1 MLIEFLRDSFNI
13 DGGAEYQPIVS
24 NTSASSQHSGEQDR
38 NTPADRYKI
47 VYWIFTLQGISILLS
62 WNAFITASEFFYK
75 EFEGSPF
82 KDTFQNYFSI
92 VSMVVNLI
100 CQSHALYQKTTV
112 NLAKLVTVTLLVN
125 VVVYILTTISTKV
138 LDEFTSTSYFYFII
152 TMLII
157 IAASNAY
164 LQNAFFGLASS
175 FPPLYMQAALSGE
188 AIVGVAVSIVQL
200 FSAWATEKSD
210 LPSADLQEGAF
221 YYFLAV
227 SGTAVMAAVSFIAL
241 RRMRFYR
248 HYSQLPTEQAL
259 PNNST
264 NSPSISGTF
273 RLVRTHAYANALVF
287 LVTLALFPSITASI
301 RSVSQ
306 RAESKESSQ
315 NDLFIP
321 FHFLIFNVGDWLG
334 RVLIRADQ
342 VTSITPNS
350 LLKFSLLRFIFF
362 PLFLMCNVV
371 VGSTDTRLFP
381 LLIYSDFL
389 YFCILFAFALSNG
402 YLGSLI
408 MMAAPQYVD
417 DERKGVV
424 GMIMV
429 MALSLGLTAGSLLS
443 FPLKAASCL
452 CNPFTV

>member
-1 MLIEFLRDSFNI
+1 M
-13 DGGAEYQPIVS
+13 
-24 NTSASSQHSGEQDR
+24 
-38 NTPADRYKI
+38 
-47 VYWIFTLQGISILLS
+47 
-62 WNAFITASEFFYK
+62 
-75 EFEGSPF
+75 
-82 KDTFQNYFSI
+82 
-92 VSMVVNLI
+92 
-100 CQSHALYQKTTV
+100 
-112 NLAKLVTVTLLVN
+112 
-125 VVVYILTTISTKV
+125 
-138 LDEFTSTSYFYFII
+138 
-152 TMLII
+152 
-157 IAASNAY
+157 
-164 LQNAFFGLASS
+164 
-175 FPPLYMQAALSGE
+175 
-188 AIVGVAVSIVQL
+188 SIVQL